1 MEKVVELNQWQKEHV
16 QTACDLQA
24 LFDQVQDAYLQ
35 TPFVP
40 CQDRIDLLKKFKSQ
54 LYWQKK
60 TW

>member
-40 CQDRIDLLKKFKSQ
+40 FQDRMTYLKSLKANS
-54 LYWQKK
+54 YWQKK